1 MLCDFQT
8 ITYILDNSTVI
19 NDGQQHFVGVEFQ
32 AGQKLRLLRNGNVV
46 RSNTLPSSGGCSLNA
61 SHLIFGG
68 EIPQSLRQT
77 GRVRRNTDVVIAD
90 GNSVPK
96 LTELGNFKGTIQ
108 DAELNDNKLV
118 FFPGN
123 TSVESNF
130 TLTSLTEVEA
140 NEVSDDSAISNLL
153 ACTMGHVL
161 MFSSMT
167 SGVTVHEDS
176 GERHAVKSTFVILI
190 PAQAQQHATVYIMDL
205 NVFPLH
211 YSTTPVKWNTFTN

>member
-1 MLCDFQT
+1 MYLGNNNNTFLTLEMYQGKLASRLMLCNFQT

-19 NDGQQHFVGVEFQ
+19 NDGQQHFVGMEFH
-32 AGQKLRLLRNGNVV
+32 ADQKLQLLRNGNVV
-46 RSNTLPSSGGCSLNA
+46 SSNTLPSSGGCPLDA
-61 SHLIFGG
+61 PHLIFGG

-96 LTELGNFKGTIQ
+96 LTDLGNFKGTIQ
-108 DAELNDNKLV
+108 DAELNDNKLI

-140 NEVSDDSAISNLL
+140 NEVSDDICDIQSPCMHNGT
-153 ACTMGHVL
+153 CT
-161 MFSSMT
+161 
-167 SGVTVHEDS
+167 
-176 GERHAVKSTFVILI
+176 
-190 PAQAQQHATVYIMDL
+190 
-205 NVFPLH
+205 NVFF
-211 YSTTPVKWNTFTN
+211 NDFR